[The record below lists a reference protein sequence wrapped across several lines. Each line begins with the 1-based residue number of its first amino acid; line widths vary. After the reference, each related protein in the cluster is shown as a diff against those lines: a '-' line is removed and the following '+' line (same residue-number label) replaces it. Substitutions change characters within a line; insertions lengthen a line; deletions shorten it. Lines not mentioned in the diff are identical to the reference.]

1 MEACFSHKSEFR
13 LFLAILNLR
22 VTILSFL
29 LIFPQNS
36 EFTSC
41 SSVFVGIKNK
51 TCFNLTRACVD
62 ANIVLSC
69 TGVDA
74 NIVLF
79 IGIVLD
85 IYSGGQNF

>member
-1 MEACFSHKSEFR
+1 MQFGFCFHH
-13 LFLAILNLR
+13 
-22 VTILSFL
+22 
-29 LIFPQNS
+29 
-36 EFTSC
+36 
-41 SSVFVGIKNK
+41 GIKNK